1 MKTIKLGQLWEE
13 SKVVSENPNS
23 EKRIKVKLNVQGVE
37 KRPDKNDQ
45 KGATKYF
52 IRKVGQF
59 IYGKQNLH
67 KGAFGVIPKELDNF
81 ESSSDIP
88 AFDIIEECNPEWI
101 YYYFKQGDFYKDL
114 EMYSKGTGSKRIHPH
129 KISHLEILFPDRKEQ
144 ERIIEK
150 IKSHELNHSK
160 LDNEI
165 NYQSKLL
172 SSLRQSILSEAVQG
186 KLVSQNKED
195 ESAFELLKKI
205 KKEKEKLI
213 KEGKIKKGKELP
225 AISDD
230 EIPYELPK
238 GWVWCRLGNLVSIL
252 GDGIHGTPNYTNNGE
267 CFFVNGNNLDNG
279 KITIKENTK
288 RVSEEEC
295 EKYKKKLNDRTILV
309 SINGTLGN
317 VAFYNNEKIMLGK
330 SACYFNLLNDINK
343 DYIKLIIET
352 NYFLDY
358 CFRNATGSTIKN
370 VSLNSMRLFPIP
382 LPPLPEQRQIVEKV
396 DVLMSFCDELELR
409 VKENKVNS
417 EGLMSGVL
425 REAFS
430 EGFEN
435 E

>member
-88 AFDIIEECNPEWI
+88 AFDIIE
-101 YYYFKQGDFYKDL
+101 
-114 EMYSKGTGSKRIHPH
+114 
-129 KISHLEILFPDRKEQ
+129 
-144 ERIIEK
+144 
-150 IKSHELNHSK
+150 
-160 LDNEI
+160 
-165 NYQSKLL
+165 
-172 SSLRQSILSEAVQG
+172 
-186 KLVSQNKED
+186 
-195 ESAFELLKKI
+195 
-205 KKEKEKLI
+205 
-213 KEGKIKKGKELP
+213 EGKIKKGKELP

>member
-295 EKYKKKLNDRTILV
+295 EKYKKKLND
-309 SINGTLGN
+309 
-317 VAFYNNEKIMLGK
+317 
-330 SACYFNLLNDINK
+330 INK

>member
-67 KGAFGVIPKELDNF
+67 KGAFGVIPKELD
-81 ESSSDIP
+81 
-88 AFDIIEECNPEWI
+88 
-101 YYYFKQGDFYKDL
+101 
-114 EMYSKGTGSKRIHPH
+114 MYSKGTGSKRIHPH

-295 EKYKKKLNDRTILV
+295 EKYKKKLND
-309 SINGTLGN
+309 
-317 VAFYNNEKIMLGK
+317 
-330 SACYFNLLNDINK
+330 INK